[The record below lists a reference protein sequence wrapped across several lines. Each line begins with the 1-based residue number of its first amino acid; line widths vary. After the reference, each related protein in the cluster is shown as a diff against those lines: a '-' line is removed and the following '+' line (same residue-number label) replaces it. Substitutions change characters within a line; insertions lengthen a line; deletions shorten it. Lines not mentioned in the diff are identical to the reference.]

1 MRWTGDVTIETEW
14 NKHMEPMGVDW
25 LTYHDLSTIIL
36 TLALPFF
43 SDIRMLQNDPTLGP
57 EIDAKQKKDGLTGT
71 PLLIQVY
78 ELWCSA
84 GILLHKWGVWCKVN
98 FSKLSMDSIHSIWNL

>member
-1 MRWTGDVTIETEW
+1 MLMSPKMGGDTSL
-14 NKHMEPMGVDW
+14 PP
-25 LTYHDLSTIIL
+25 STFL

-78 ELWCSA
+78 EL
-84 GILLHKWGVWCKVN
+84 
-98 FSKLSMDSIHSIWNL
+98 

>member
-1 MRWTGDVTIETEW
+1 MVIPISYKIRRWFAIGFTTF
-14 NKHMEPMGVDW
+14 
-25 LTYHDLSTIIL
+25 L

-78 ELWCSA
+78 EL
-84 GILLHKWGVWCKVN
+84 
-98 FSKLSMDSIHSIWNL
+98 